1 MLRLVYVSL
10 IVNFFSDSVSIVPG
24 AAPDMPLLFPLHI
37 TDTLSA
43 LSYGHHA
50 DDDDDDGRHGTQLP
64 YVETDDTRLLK
75 KAISTFCQLVSNSIK
90 SVSVLQNSTK
100 NQLFLSNNV
109 KFTIQPAANF
119 VNHLET
125 CVLAHGYLPYDYSQ
139 LQNQQSA
146 NTWENLFES
155 KATLWKYGHS
165 TLVFNDQ
172 FKSTQMFCLAEI
184 WPF

>member
-10 IVNFFSDSVSIVPG
+10 IVSFFSDSVSIVPD

-43 LSYGHHA
+43 LSYGHHT

-100 NQLFLSNNV
+100 NQLLLSNNV

-139 LQNQQSA
+139 LQNAINKAQ
-146 NTWENLFES
+146 NLR
-155 KATLWKYGHS
+155 
-165 TLVFNDQ
+165 
-172 FKSTQMFCLAEI
+172 KSF
-184 WPF
+184 